1 MLEKEDMQHKN
12 LISTRPKAH
21 EARLAAMKM
30 EIKLSLKSAY
40 E

>member
-21 EARLAAMKM
+21 EACSY
-30 EIKLSLKSAY
+30 ENGNQTLSQKRI
-40 E
+40 